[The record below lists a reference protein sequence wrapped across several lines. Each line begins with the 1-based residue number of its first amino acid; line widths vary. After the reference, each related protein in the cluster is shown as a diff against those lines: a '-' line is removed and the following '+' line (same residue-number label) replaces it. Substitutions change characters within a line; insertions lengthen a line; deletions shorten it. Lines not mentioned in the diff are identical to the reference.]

1 MSDLENALNLIE
13 DQEATIRELTD
24 NYESAVKI
32 NQEWKSSFQKVS
44 EELNALKLKSEGTVT
59 DESEECEAK
68 LAKATARIQ
77 EITNLVRTKIQE
89 LQGAASTG
97 GRRFESSTDDS
108 SFVLGGIRVSRG
120 YDSQSSGRSSRS
132 SSASS
137 RTSKSSGSS
146 RSTASSGAWSY
157 GGRGVDFS

>member
-1 MSDLENALNLIE
+1 MEESDDYKALEEEYNDLNTAYKRL
-13 DQEATIRELTD
+13 
-24 NYESAVKI
+24 
-32 NQEWKSSFQKVS
+32 S
-44 EELNALKLKSEGTVT
+44 EEFNTAQETFARFLEELKSTKTHEAEGGISK
-59 DESEECEAK
+59 SEECDAK
-68 LAKATARIQ
+68 LLKATARIE
-77 EITNLVRTKIQE
+77 EITNMVRTKIQE
-89 LQGAASTG
+89 LQGTATPSAG